1 MKKTIFIFFCLII
14 FPFHIVSA
22 QQNNLVLFEKKAQII
37 LDKDI
42 VILVIPSEDTVNKL
56 KTNMGE
62 DFYIM
67 ADDANYYL
75 SSVYDYLE
83 SINQPY
89 LIKQD
94 NKAIFYLQ
102 ENGVLHKIQ
111 NNNSHLHWWALLYK
125 HNEGKYKI
133 VSFIDF
139 EDEYK
144 KFISDGDTYSK
155 NE

>member
-22 QQNNLVLFEKKAQII
+22 QQNNLVLFEKKTQII

-111 NNNSHLHWWALLYK
+111 NNNSHLYWWALLYK
-125 HNEGKYKI
+125 YNEGKYKI
-133 VSFIDF
+133 IDLIDF
-139 EDEYK
+139 ENEYK
-144 KFISDGDTYSK
+144 KFISFGDTYSK
-155 NE
+155 DE

>member
-111 NNNSHLHWWALLYK
+111 NNNSHLYWWALLYK
-125 HNEGKYKI
+125 YNDCLLYTSPSPRDRG
-133 VSFIDF
+133 
-139 EDEYK
+139 
-144 KFISDGDTYSK
+144 
-155 NE
+155 